1 MFNPKLREILLR
13 VDKSLTP
20 KTLSNAPKIF
30 NLPSCSDAPAP
41 KIVEE

>member
-13 VDKSLTP
+13 VDISLTP
-20 KTLSNAPKIF
+20 NTLSNAPKTF
-30 NLPSCSDAPAP
+30 NLPSCIDTPAP